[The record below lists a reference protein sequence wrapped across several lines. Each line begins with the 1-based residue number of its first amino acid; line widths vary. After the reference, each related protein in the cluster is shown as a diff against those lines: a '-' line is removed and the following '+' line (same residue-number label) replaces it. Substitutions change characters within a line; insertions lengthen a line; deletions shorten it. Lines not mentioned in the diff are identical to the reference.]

1 VAVSDETRQ
10 GHELEMGAYCRAIES
25 HLCHKNDG
33 HLIRIS
39 GPAFDLVRGW
49 ANQGMPLKVV
59 LWGIDRTFERYYRK
73 GPRRRPVHIAFCEA
87 DVLDAFDEWRRA
99 IGVVSADV
107 ASTLTSASA
116 ADATPTFRPSSEE
129 EVTAAPHA
137 AATRRSAGARGA
149 SRSDSLPA
157 HIDRVANRLT
167 LLRGEPRNGRDL
179 DDALAQAVLTLDS
192 LRPAARQARGS
203 ARQALIA
210 RLESIDAELLA
221 RAGERLSPD
230 QLSMLRRD
238 ASDALAPFRERMPS
252 DAYLAARERALAQ
265 LIREHA
271 RLPLIRYEFR

>member
-1 VAVSDETRQ
+1 VAVSDETLQ
-10 GHELEMGAYCRAIES
+10 GHNLEMSAYCRAIES

-49 ANQGMPLKVV
+49 ANQGVPLKVV
-59 LWGIDRTFERYYRK
+59 FSGIDRTFERYYRK

-99 IGVVSADV
+99 IGVASTDV
-107 ASTLTSASA
+107 ASTFTSASA
-116 ADATPTFRPSSEE
+116 GEVAPTFGSALEK
-129 EVTAAPHA
+129 EVAAAPDA
-137 AATRRSAGARGA
+137 ALAVRSAGGRGA

-167 LLRGEPRNGRDL
+167 LLRGDPRNGPDL

-203 ARQALIA
+203 ARQALVA

-230 QLSMLRRD
+230 QLSMLTRE
-238 ASDALAPFRERMPS
+238 ASDALAPFRQRMPA
-252 DAYLAARERALAQ
+252 DAYLAARERAVAR

-271 RLPLIRYEFR
+271 GLPLIRYEV

>member
-1 VAVSDETRQ
+1 MAVSDETRQ
-10 GHELEMGAYCRAIES
+10 GRDVDMDNYCRAIES

-49 ANQGMPLKVV
+49 ANQGVPLKVV
-59 LWGIDRTFERYYRK
+59 VSGIDRTFERYYRK

-99 IGVVSADV
+99 IGVASTDIAATVTSSAEDV
-107 ASTLTSASA
+107 APPVRSG
-116 ADATPTFRPSSEE
+116 SEE
-129 EVTAAPHA
+129 GVA
-137 AATRRSAGARGA
+137 AASRPAPTRRSAGARGA

-167 LLRGEPRNGRDL
+167 LLRGDPRNGPDL
-179 DDALAQAVLTLDS
+179 DDAFAQAVLLLDS

-203 ARQALIA
+203 ARQAIVA
-210 RLESIDAELLA
+210 RLESIDVELLV
-221 RAGERLSPD
+221 RAGARLSPD
-230 QLSMLRRD
+230 ELSTLTRD
-238 ASDALAPFRERMPS
+238 ASDALAPFRERMPA
-252 DAYLAARERALAQ
+252 DEYAAACDRALAR

-271 RLPLIRYEFR
+271 GLPLIRYEV

>member
-49 ANQGMPLKVV
+49 ANQGVPLKVV
-59 LWGIDRTFERYYRK
+59 LSGIDRTFQRYYRK

-99 IGVVSADV
+99 IGVASTDV
-107 ASTLTSASA
+107 ASIFNSASA
-116 ADATPTFRPSSEE
+116 GNVAPTLRPSSAK
-129 EVTAAPHA
+129 EVTGAPHA
-137 AATRRSAGARGA
+137 APTLRPAGACGA

-157 HIDRVANRLT
+157 HLDRVANRLT
-167 LLRGEPRNGRDL
+167 LLRGDPRNGPEL
-179 DDALAQAVLTLDS
+179 DHALAQAVLTLDS

-203 ARQALIA
+203 ARQALVA

-230 QLSMLRRD
+230 QLSMLTRD
-238 ASDALAPFRERMPS
+238 ASDALAPFRERMPA
-252 DAYLAARERALAQ
+252 DAYHAARERALAR

-271 RLPLIRYEFR
+271 GLPLIRYEA

>member
-1 VAVSDETRQ
+1 VSDETRQ
-10 GHELEMGAYCRAIES
+10 GHDLEMGAYCRAIES

-49 ANQGMPLKVV
+49 ANQGVPLKVV
-59 LWGIDRTFERYYRK
+59 LSGIDRTFERYYRK

-99 IGVVSADV
+99 IGVASADV

-116 ADATPTFRPSSEE
+116 GDVTPTFRPSSGE
-129 EVTAAPHA
+129 EVAAGPHA
-137 AATRRSAGARGA
+137 AATRRSTGARGA

-167 LLRGEPRNGRDL
+167 LLRGAPRNGPDL

-203 ARQALIA
+203 ARQALVA

-230 QLSMLRRD
+230 QLALLTHD
-238 ASDALAPFRERMPS
+238 VTDALAPFRERMPA
-252 DAYLAARERALAQ
+252 DAYLAARERALAR

-271 RLPLIRYEFR
+271 GLPFIRYEV